1 MDRKAQITRRATEL
15 FKTNGYADTSLEDI
29 AKQVNL
35 RREAIYYYFKDK
47 SDILTEIIA
56 PQSKALLNG
65 LRSVVE
71 RSDLSFE
78 QRLRLAIKNHL
89 ERFNPHYLEMAVA
102 TREASAVTA
111 KSKFRELRALWKAYD
126 KALLSLI
133 IGGQEAGVFRRD
145 VDAKIAAYGIV
156 GMWQWLSRWYHPEG
170 RIGMDEVVEIF
181 YKIACGGI
189 LNSGSTDRAGQQAIA
204 SAQRKRS
211 REGGAVRSKRKRHG

>member
-35 RREAIYYYFKDK
+35 RREAMYYYFKDK
-47 SDILTEIIA
+47 SDILTEIIT

-65 LRSVVE
+65 LRAVVE
-71 RSDLSFE
+71 RDDLSFE
-78 QRLRLAIKNHL
+78 ERLRLAIKNHL

-111 KSKFRELRALWKAYD
+111 KPKFRELRGLWKAYD

-133 IGGQEAGVFRRD
+133 TGGQKTGVFRKD
-145 VDAKIAAYGIV
+145 VDPKIAAYGIV

-170 RIGMDEVVEIF
+170 RVAMDQVVEIF
-181 YKIACGGI
+181 YRIASTGI
-189 LNSGSTDRAGQQAIA
+189 LSPGS
-204 SAQRKRS
+204 
-211 REGGAVRSKRKRHG
+211 